1 MVTKEELDKLCKAY
15 SEGHPLIDDA
25 EYDALVEEYVKQN
38 GESARPFNRQKQS
51 SAVNEIVGTL
61 PKVYGVYTP
70 MREGQKTYAEYVT
83 KNIAKFK
90 DCWVATQ
97 YKFDGC
103 SIGFDYQTEKF
114 YTRGDYDN
122 GESVDVTDL
131 FKDRIADMYTLNK
144 FAGGDLKSAKFEFIM
159 SVDVY
164 NELFSNKYRRPR
176 DAAAAALN
184 KRDMEIC
191 KFCDLIPLRLY
202 NGQSDIMLIPLNIGM
217 GRYKITDYEAIEEV
231 VQRLTKDNFIASIPD
246 IYSLSSGVYTN
257 YNRNYECDG
266 VVVSIVETFGV
277 SEYDEDFVYEFE
289 ESTPAFY
296 KSTGTEL
303 AIKIINLK
311 KETKLIDVKYEYGLT
326 GRITPVAI
334 LEPVKFDNIT
344 VDHVSL
350 SNPGRVLSMGLKKND
365 TVEIMYNIVPYFIR
379 SHHDGDELITVPSR
393 CPLCGNLLDT
403 GSDYATVTCINR
415 NCIGLNIGSITR
427 YLKIIGAMGIDE
439 ATVTKFINAGII
451 KKIPDLYKLTVED
464 IKKVEGFK
472 DKSAANIINSIKRA
486 STNLS
491 FVRFLGAFQFRLV
504 STRTWEAICRAL
516 EMDSKRFADISR
528 EDFIELL
535 CTSLIPGVG
544 SVIRRA
550 IIEGLEYLW
559 DDIKE
564 CMNYITFEEIKQLGA
579 KGVITMT
586 GTHDKDFIMK
596 AIDAGYDVRGW
607 SMKTTHVV
615 VKDLNYSSSTVAL
628 ALEKGVP
635 IYTIEQF
642 EEKFL

>member
-15 SEGHPLIDDA
+15 SEGNPLIDDA

-70 MREGQKTYAEYVT
+70 MREGQKTYVEYVS
-83 KNIAKFK
+83 KNIRKFENA
-90 DCWVATQ
+90 WVYTQ

-103 SIGFDYQTEKF
+103 SIGFDYQTERF
-114 YTRGDYDN
+114 CTRGDYDN

-131 FKDRIADMYTLNK
+131 FKDRIGDMYTLNK
-144 FAGGDLKSAKFEFIM
+144 FVGGNLKSAKFEFIM
-159 SVDVY
+159 SVEVY
-164 NELFSNKYRRPR
+164 NELFSNKYLRPR
-176 DAAAAALN
+176 DAAAAALR
-184 KRDMEIC
+184 KTDSEIC

-202 NGQSDIMLIPLNIGM
+202 NEHEEILIPHDIGIY
-217 GRYKITDYEAIEEV
+217 RYRATDYEGIEDA
-231 VQRLTKDNFIASIPD
+231 VQRLTKNDFIAKITD
-246 IYSLSSGVYTN
+246 IYSLTDIYSQREY
-257 YNRNYECDG
+257 RNYECDG
-266 VVVSIVETFGV
+266 VVVSMVESMYD
-277 SEYDEDFVYEFE
+277 SEYGSEFMDDVEDCIPPV
-289 ESTPAFY
+289 FY
-296 KSTGTEL
+296 KCTGPEI

-344 VDHVSL
+344 VDHVTL
-350 SNPGRVLSMGLKKND
+350 SNPGRVISMGLKKND

-379 SHHDGDELITVPSR
+379 SHHDGDELITVPNR
-393 CPLCGNLLDT
+393 CPLCGHLLDI
-403 GSDYATVTCINR
+403 GSEYGVVTCINR
-415 NCIGLNIGSITR
+415 DCIGLNIGTITR

-439 ATVTKFINAGII
+439 TTVAKFINTGII
-451 KKIPDLYKLTVED
+451 KKIPDLYKLTTED
-464 IKKVEGFK
+464 IKKVEGFR
-472 DKSAANIINSIKRA
+472 DKSAENIVNSIKRA

-491 FVRFLGAFQFRLV
+491 FIRFLGAFQFRLV
-504 STRTWEAICRAL
+504 STRTWETICRAL

-535 CTSLIPGVG
+535 CTNSIPGIG
-544 SVIRRA
+544 SVIRRS
-550 IIEGLEYLW
+550 IVEGSEYLW

-564 CMNYITFEEIKQLGA
+564 CMNYITFEEMKQLGN

-586 GTHDKDFIMK
+586 GIHDKDFIKK
-596 AIDAGYDVRGW
+596 AVNAGYEVRSW

-615 VKDLNYSSSTVAL
+615 VKDQNYSSSTVAL

-635 IYTIEQF
+635 IYTIEEF